1 MQLESRT
8 MKRVITIG
16 GLHGTG
22 KSSVA
27 DSIAQKFGL
36 RRISAGIIFRQLA
49 EERGLTLEEF
59 SRIAEGDLEIDKL
72 IDSTQKTAAKEGNA
86 VIDGQLA
93 AWMAGEHADLNILLT
108 APVEDRIKRIAE
120 RDGTDFEFAKR
131 ETIAR
136 EGSEKARYFEYYK
149 VDISDLSIYDLILNT
164 GKYDLEGV
172 TEVVT
177 TAIETFF
184 AKK

>member
-1 MQLESRT
+1 MK
-8 MKRVITIG
+8 KRVITIG

-27 DSIAQKFGL
+27 DAIAQKFGL
-36 RRISAGIIFRQLA
+36 RRVSAGVIFRELA
-49 EERGLTLEEF
+49 EERGMTLEEF
-59 SRIAEGDLEIDKL
+59 SRIAEGDLDIDKL
-72 IDSTQKTAAKEGNA
+72 IDDTQKNAAKKGNCI
-86 VIDGQLA
+86 IDGQLA
-93 AWMAGEHADLNILLT
+93 AWMVGKDSDLNILLT
-108 APVEDRIKRIAE
+108 APVEVRIKRIAA

-164 GKYDLEGV
+164 GKYDLDGV
-172 TEVVT
+172 TDIIT

-184 AKK
+184 SEH

>member
-1 MQLESRT
+1 
-8 MKRVITIG
+8 MKRVVTIG

-27 DSIAQKFGL
+27 DSIAQRFGL
-36 RRISAGIIFRQLA
+36 KRVSAGVIFRQLA
-49 EERGLTLEEF
+49 KERGLTLEEF

-72 IDSTQKTAAKEGNA
+72 IDSTQKKAAKDGNA

-93 AWMAGEHADLNILLT
+93 AWMAGEHADLKILLT
-108 APVEDRIKRIAE
+108 APTEARIKRIAA

-136 EGSEKARYFEYYK
+136 EGSEKARYMEYYK

-172 TEVVT
+172 TEIVAK
-177 TAIETFF
+177 AIETYFNK
-184 AKK
+184 A

>member
-1 MQLESRT
+1 

-36 RRISAGIIFRQLA
+36 RRVSAGVIFRELA

-59 SRIAEGDLEIDKL
+59 SRIAEGDLDIDKL
-72 IDSTQKTAAKEGNA
+72 IDDTQKDAAKKGNCI
-86 VIDGQLA
+86 IDGQLA
-93 AWMAGEHADLNILLT
+93 AWMAGEHSDLNILLI
-108 APVEDRIKRIAE
+108 APVEVRIKRIAA

-136 EGSEKARYFEYYK
+136 EGSEKARYFEYYN
-149 VDISDLSIYDLILNT
+149 VDISNLSIYDLILNT
-164 GKYDLEGV
+164 GKYDLDGV
-172 TEVVT
+172 TDILAN
-177 TAIETFF
+177 AIEIFF
-184 AKK
+184 ENH

>member
-1 MQLESRT
+1 

-27 DSIAQKFGL
+27 DSIAKRFGL
-36 RRISAGIIFRQLA
+36 KRISAGVIFRELA
-49 EERGLTLEEF
+49 KERDMTLEEF
-59 SRIAEGDLEIDKL
+59 SRIAEGDLDIDEL
-72 IDSTQKTAAKEGNA
+72 IDSTQRKAAAKGNA

-93 AWMAGEHADLNILLT
+93 AWMAGEHADLKILLT
-108 APVEDRIKRIAE
+108 APIEVRISRIAE
-120 RDGTDFEFAKR
+120 RDGTEFEVAKR

-149 VDISDLSIYDLILNT
+149 IDISDHSIYDLILNT
-164 GKYDLEGV
+164 GKYDLGGV
-172 TEVVT
+172 TEIVAK
-177 TAIETFF
+177 AIETYFSQN
-184 AKK
+184 

>member
-1 MQLESRT
+1 

-36 RRISAGIIFRQLA
+36 RRVSAGVIFRDLA

-59 SRIAEGDLEIDKL
+59 SRIAEGDLDIDQL
-72 IDSTQKTAAKEGNA
+72 IDDTQKDAAKKGNCI
-86 VIDGQLA
+86 IDGQLA
-93 AWMAGEHADLNILLT
+93 AWMAGEHSDLNILLT
-108 APVEDRIKRIAE
+108 APVEVRIKRIAA
-120 RDGTDFEFAKR
+120 RDGTEFEFAKR

-136 EGSEKARYFEYYK
+136 EGSEKARYSEYYK

-164 GKYDLEGV
+164 GKYNLDGV
-172 TEVVT
+172 TD
-177 TAIETFF
+177 II
-184 AKK
+184 AKALEIVFNEN

>member
-1 MQLESRT
+1 

-27 DSIAQKFGL
+27 DYVAQKFGL
-36 RRISAGIIFRQLA
+36 RRVSAGVIFRELA

-72 IDSTQKTAAKEGNA
+72 IDSTQKTAAEKGNA

-93 AWMAGEHADLNILLT
+93 AWMAGEHADLKILLT
-108 APVEDRIKRIAE
+108 APVEVRIKRIAE

-136 EGSEKARYFEYYK
+136 EGSEKARYAEYYK

-164 GKYDLEGV
+164 GKYGLDGV
-172 TEVVT
+172 TEIVS
-177 TAIETFF
+177 TAIEAFF
-184 AKK
+184 ARK

>member
-1 MQLESRT
+1 

-27 DSIAQKFGL
+27 DSIAKRFEL
-36 RRISAGIIFRQLA
+36 RRISAGVIFRQLA
-49 EERGLTLEEF
+49 QERGMTLEEF
-59 SRIAEGDLEIDKL
+59 SRIAEGDLEIDEL
-72 IDSTQKTAAKEGNA
+72 IDSTQKKAAAEGNA

-93 AWMAGEHADLNILLT
+93 AWMAGDYADLKILLT
-108 APVEDRIKRIAE
+108 APVEVRINRIAE
-120 RDGTDFEFAKR
+120 RDGTEFEFAKR

-149 VDISDLSIYDLILNT
+149 VDISDLTIYDLILNT

-172 TEVVT
+172 TEIIAK
-177 TAIETFF
+177 AIETFF
-184 AKK
+184 SQK

>member
-1 MQLESRT
+1 

-36 RRISAGIIFRQLA
+36 RRVSAGVIFRELA
-49 EERGLTLEEF
+49 KERGLSLEEF
-59 SRIAEGDLEIDKL
+59 SRIAEGDLDIDKL
-72 IDSTQKTAAKEGNA
+72 IDDTQKDAAKKGNCI
-86 VIDGQLA
+86 IDGQLA
-93 AWMAGEHADLNILLT
+93 AWMAGDHSDLNILLT
-108 APVEDRIKRIAE
+108 APTQVRIERIAD

-136 EGSEKARYFEYYK
+136 EGSEKARYMEYYK

-172 TEVVT
+172 VDVLSK
-177 TAIETFF
+177 AIEIFF
-184 AKK
+184 NGE

>member
-1 MQLESRT
+1 

-36 RRISAGIIFRQLA
+36 RRVSAGVIFRELA
-49 EERGLTLEEF
+49 EERGMTLEEF
-59 SRIAEGDLEIDKL
+59 SRIAEGDLDIDKL
-72 IDSTQKTAAKEGNA
+72 IDDTQKDAAKKGNCI
-86 VIDGQLA
+86 IDGQLA
-93 AWMAGEHADLNILLT
+93 AWMAGEYSDLNILLT
-108 APVEDRIKRIAE
+108 APVEDRIKRIAA
-120 RDGTDFEFAKR
+120 RDNTDFEFAKR

-172 TEVVT
+172 TSIIEK
-177 TAIETFF
+177 AIETFF
-184 AKK
+184 EEK

>member
-1 MQLESRT
+1 MR
-8 MKRVITIG
+8 RV
-16 GLHGTG
+16 
-22 KSSVA
+22 
-27 DSIAQKFGL
+27 
-36 RRISAGIIFRQLA
+36 SAGVIFRELA
-49 EERGLTLEEF
+49 EERGLSLEEF

-72 IDSTQKTAAKEGNA
+72 IDSTQAEAAKKGNTI
-86 VIDGQLA
+86 IDGQLA
-93 AWMAGEHADLNILLT
+93 ASMAGEYSDLNILLT
-108 APVEDRIKRIAE
+108 APVEVRIKRIAD

-172 TEVVT
+172 TEVISK
-177 TAIETFF
+177 AIEIFF
-184 AKK
+184 ANH

>member
-1 MQLESRT
+1 

-27 DSIAQKFGL
+27 DLIAQKFGL
-36 RRISAGIIFRQLA
+36 RRVSAGIIFRDLA
-49 EERGLTLEEF
+49 KERGLSLEEF
-59 SRIAEGDLEIDKL
+59 SRIAEGDLEIDEL
-72 IDSTQKTAAKEGNA
+72 IDNTQKEAAKKGNC

-93 AWMAGEHADLNILLT
+93 AWMAGEHSDLNILLT
-108 APVEDRIKRIAE
+108 APVEDRIKRIAS

-164 GKYDLEGV
+164 AKYDLDGV
-172 TEVVT
+172 TEVVSK
-177 TAIETFF
+177 AIEIFF
-184 AKK
+184 TE

>member
-1 MQLESRT
+1 

-36 RRISAGIIFRQLA
+36 RRVSAGIIFRELA

-59 SRIAEGDLEIDKL
+59 SRIAEGDLDIDKL
-72 IDSTQKTAAKEGNA
+72 IDDTQKDAAKKGNCI
-86 VIDGQLA
+86 IDGQLA
-93 AWMAGEHADLNILLT
+93 AWMAGEESDLNILLT
-108 APVEDRIKRIAE
+108 APTELRIKRIAA
-120 RDGTDFEFAKR
+120 RDGTAFEFAKR

-164 GKYDLEGV
+164 GKYDLNGV
-172 TEVVT
+172 TNIIS
-177 TAIETFF
+177 TAIEIVFHEN
-184 AKK
+184 

>member
-1 MQLESRT
+1 
-8 MKRVITIG
+8 MKRVVTIG

-27 DSIAQKFGL
+27 DSIAQRFDLK
-36 RRISAGIIFRQLA
+36 RVSAGVIFRQLA
-49 EERGLTLEEF
+49 QERGMTLEEF

-72 IDSTQKTAAKEGNA
+72 IDGTQKEAAKKGNA
-86 VIDGQLA
+86 IIDGQLA
-93 AWMAGEHADLNILLT
+93 AWMAGEHADLKILLT
-108 APVEDRIKRIAE
+108 APTEVRIKRIAE

-136 EGSEKARYFEYYK
+136 EGSEKARYMEYYK
-149 VDISDLSIYDLILNT
+149 VDISDLSIYDMILNT

-172 TEVVT
+172 TEIVAK
-177 TAIETFF
+177 AIETYFN
-184 AKK
+184 KE

>member
-1 MQLESRT
+1 

-27 DSIAQKFGL
+27 DAIAQKFDL
-36 RRISAGIIFRQLA
+36 RRVSAGIIFRELA
-49 EERGLTLEEF
+49 KERGLTLEEF

-72 IDSTQKTAAKEGNA
+72 IDTTQKDAAKKGNCI
-86 VIDGQLA
+86 IDGQLA
-93 AWMAGEHADLNILLT
+93 AWMAGEYSDLNILLT
-108 APVEDRIKRIAE
+108 APTEVRIKRIAD

-136 EGSEKARYFEYYK
+136 EGSEKARYMEYYK
-149 VDISDLSIYDLILNT
+149 VDISNLSIYDMVLNT

-172 TEVVT
+172 TEIISR
-177 TAIETFF
+177 AIEIFF
-184 AKK
+184 DENL

>member
-1 MQLESRT
+1 

-36 RRISAGIIFRQLA
+36 RRVSAGVIFRELA
-49 EERGLTLEEF
+49 KERGLTLEEF
-59 SRIAEGDLEIDKL
+59 SRIAEGDLDIDKL
-72 IDSTQKTAAKEGNA
+72 IDDTQKEAAKKGNCI
-86 VIDGQLA
+86 IDGQLA
-93 AWMAGEHADLNILLT
+93 AWMAGDHSDLNILLI
-108 APVEDRIKRIAE
+108 APVEVRINRIAA

-136 EGSEKARYFEYYK
+136 EGSEKARYFEYYN
-149 VDISDLSIYDLILNT
+149 VDISNHSIYDLILNT

-172 TEVVT
+172 TAILAK
-177 TAIETFF
+177 AIETYFE
-184 AKK
+184 K

>member
-1 MQLESRT
+1 

-36 RRISAGIIFRQLA
+36 RRVSAGVIFRELA

-59 SRIAEGDLEIDKL
+59 SRIAEGDLDIDKL
-72 IDSTQKTAAKEGNA
+72 IDDTQKDAAKNGNC

-93 AWMAGEHADLNILLT
+93 AWMAGELSDLNILLT
-108 APVEDRIKRIAE
+108 
-120 RDGTDFEFAKR
+120 
-131 ETIAR
+131 
-136 EGSEKARYFEYYK
+136 
-149 VDISDLSIYDLILNT
+149 
-164 GKYDLEGV
+164 
-172 TEVVT
+172 
-177 TAIETFF
+177 
-184 AKK
+184 

>member
-1 MQLESRT
+1 

-27 DSIAQKFGL
+27 DIVAKKFNL
-36 RRISAGIIFRQLA
+36 RRVSAGIAFRQLA

-59 SRIAEGDLEIDKL
+59 SRVAEGDENIDRLIDDKL
-72 IDSTQKTAAKEGNA
+72 RIEAAKGNA

-93 AWMAGEHADLNILLT
+93 AWMAGDNADLKILLV
-108 APVEDRIKRIAE
+108 APLETRIGRISD
-120 RDGTDFEFAKR
+120 RDGTDFEYARR
-131 ETIAR
+131 ETITR
-136 EGSEKARYFEYYK
+136 EGSEKARYLEYYK
-149 VDISDLSIYDLILNT
+149 VDIADHSSYDMILNT
-164 GKYDLEGV
+164 GIYNLDGV
-172 TEVVT
+172 AKIII

-184 AKK
+184 DQMKE

>member
-1 MQLESRT
+1 

-27 DSIAQKFGL
+27 DAIAQKFGL
-36 RRISAGIIFRQLA
+36 RRVSAGVIFRELA
-49 EERGLTLEEF
+49 QERGLTLEEF

-72 IDSTQKTAAKEGNA
+72 IDSTQTEAAKKGNC

-93 AWMAGEHADLNILLT
+93 AWMAGEHSDLNILLT
-108 APVEDRIKRIAE
+108 ATLEVRVKRISS

-172 TEVVT
+172 TNIVAK
-177 TAIETFF
+177 AIETFF
-184 AKK
+184 DEK

>member
-1 MQLESRT
+1 

-27 DSIAQKFGL
+27 DSIAKRFGL
-36 RRISAGIIFRQLA
+36 TRVSAGVIFRSLA
-49 EERGLTLEEF
+49 KERGMTLEEF
-59 SRIAEGDLEIDKL
+59 SRIAEGDLDIDQL
-72 IDSTQKTAAKEGNA
+72 IDTTQKKAAAEGSA
-86 VIDGQLA
+86 IIDGQLA
-93 AWMAGEHADLNILLT
+93 AWMAGNNADLKILLT
-108 APVEDRIKRIAE
+108 APIEVRIKRIAE
-120 RDGTDFEFAKR
+120 RDGTEFEVAKR

-149 VDISDLSIYDLILNT
+149 IDISDTSIYDLILNT

-172 TEVVT
+172 TEIVAK
-177 TAIETFF
+177 AIETYF
-184 AKK
+184 KQN

>member
-1 MQLESRT
+1 

-36 RRISAGIIFRQLA
+36 RRVSAGVIFRQLA
-49 EERGLTLEEF
+49 KERGLTLEEF
-59 SRIAEGDLEIDKL
+59 SRIAEGDLDIDQL
-72 IDSTQKTAAKEGNA
+72 IDDTQKDAAKKGNCI
-86 VIDGQLA
+86 IDGQLA
-93 AWMAGEHADLNILLT
+93 AWMVGDHSDLNILLT
-108 APVEDRIKRIAE
+108 APIELRIKRIAA

-164 GKYDLEGV
+164 GKYDLTGV
-172 TEVVT
+172 TDIIAK
-177 TAIETFF
+177 AIETFF
-184 AKK
+184 DEN

>member
-1 MQLESRT
+1 

-27 DSIAQKFGL
+27 DSIARKFGL
-36 RRISAGIIFRQLA
+36 RRVSAGVIFRDLA

-59 SRIAEGDLEIDKL
+59 SRIAEGDLDIDQL
-72 IDSTQKTAAKEGNA
+72 IDDTQKDAAKKGNCI
-86 VIDGQLA
+86 IDGQLA
-93 AWMAGEHADLNILLT
+93 AWMAGEHSDLNILLT
-108 APVEDRIKRIAE
+108 APVEVRIKRIAA
-120 RDGTDFEFAKR
+120 RDGTEFEFAKR

-136 EGSEKARYFEYYK
+136 EGSEKARYSEYYK

-164 GKYDLEGV
+164 GKYDLDGV
-172 TEVVT
+172 TAIISN
-177 TAIETFF
+177 AIETFF
-184 AKK
+184 ENH

>member
-1 MQLESRT
+1 

-27 DSIAQKFGL
+27 DAIAQKFSL
-36 RRISAGIIFRQLA
+36 RRVSAGVIFRELA
-49 EERGLTLEEF
+49 KERGLTLEEF
-59 SRIAEGDLEIDKL
+59 SRIAEGDLDIDKL
-72 IDSTQKTAAKEGNA
+72 IDDTQKEAAKKGNC

-93 AWMAGEHADLNILLT
+93 AWMAGEHSDLNILLT
-108 APVEDRIKRIAE
+108 APTEVRVKRIAA

-149 VDISDLSIYDLILNT
+149 VDISNLSIYDLILNT

-172 TEVVT
+172 TEIVAK
-177 TAIETFF
+177 AIETFF
-184 AKK
+184 EEN